1 MKSPDRYSLTMKNR
15 FLLALISFCMLGFA
29 HAGPSSG
36 ALAITAESPLDRM
49 QELMG
54 KPAPLERVE
63 SPDAVVTLLRMQGS
77 NTIGEHLAPKLAA
90 AYLEAKG
97 IKNVR
102 VQPSGVENES
112 IVKGDLI
119 SQGKTVQILI
129 AAHGSSTGFKA
140 LMDDTADIWASSR
153 SVKEKEVTE
162 GRKFGDLT
170 SVNNEHILGIDG
182 LAIIVNPKNKV
193 ASLTKNQL
201 AGIFAG
207 EITNWSQVG
216 GEDRPVTLYARDDK
230 SGTYDSFKAL
240 VLSET
245 QKLSPSALRFESSD
259 LLSSNVAQDEGGIGF
274 IGMAYVG
281 KSKLLAIADGATQA
295 FKPSKLSVATED
307 YALSRRLYFYTAEKP
322 ANPYVVEFL
331 RFAEGVSGQQLVE
344 ASGFVSQNVSALQP
358 KLAGDLPEDYLA
370 LVKNA
375 ERLTVNFRFQ
385 PGSAKLD
392 NKAIRDIERL
402 AYYLSNQGKGKKVY
416 LIGFGDKRKS
426 EDRSKL
432 LSKLR
437 AMAVRREL
445 VRYNFYPDE
454 TTGYGE
460 FNPVAGEESS
470 GSNKNSRVEVWIR

>member
-1 MKSPDRYSLTMKNR
+1 MKNR
-15 FLLALISFCMLGFA
+15 ILLALATLCLSVLVQA
-29 HAGPSSG
+29 APNSG
-36 ALAITAESPLDRM
+36 ALAITGDSPLERIQD
-49 QELMG
+49 LMG
-54 KPAPLERVE
+54 KPAPLEKVD
-63 SPDAVVTLLRMQGS
+63 SPEAVVTLLRMQGS
-77 NTIGEHLAPKLAA
+77 NTIGEHLAPKLAV

-102 VQPSGVENES
+102 VQPSAVENER

-129 AAHGSSTGFKA
+129 AAHGSSTGFTA
-140 LMDDTADIWASSR
+140 LMENNADIWASSR
-153 SVKEKEVTE
+153 PVKNNEITE
-162 GRKFGDLT
+162 ARKIADLS
-170 SVNNEHILGIDG
+170 SVNAEHILGIDG
-182 LAIIVNPKNKV
+182 LAIIVNPKNKL
-193 ASLTKNQL
+193 ASLSKEQL
-201 AGIFAG
+201 ARIFAG
-207 EITNWSQVG
+207 EVSNWSEVG
-216 GEDRPVTLYARDDK
+216 GDNRPITLYARDEK

-240 VLSET
+240 VLAST
-245 QKLSPSALRFESSD
+245 QKLAPTALRFESSD
-259 LLSSNVAQDEGGIGF
+259 LLSASVSKDEGGIGF

-281 KSKLLAIADGATQA
+281 QSKLLGIADGATQA

-307 YALSRRLYFYTAEKP
+307 YALSRRLFFYTSDKP
-322 ANPYVVEFL
+322 KNPYVTEFI
-331 RFAEGVSGQQLVE
+331 RFAEGIAGQQLVE
-344 ASGFVSQNVSALQP
+344 DSGFISQNVSALQP
-358 KLAGDLPEDYLA
+358 KLADDLPQDYLG

-392 NKAIRDIERL
+392 NKANRDIERL
-402 AYYLSNQGKGKKVY
+402 AYFLTNQGKGKKLY

-445 VRYNFYPDE
+445 VRYNIYPEE

-470 GSNKNSRVEVWIR
+470 ASDKNSRVEVWIR

>member
-1 MKSPDRYSLTMKNR
+1 MKIRH
-15 FLLALISFCMLGFA
+15 LLALAAFCIPLYGQ
-29 HAGPSSG
+29 AGPNSG
-36 ALAITAESPLDRM
+36 ALAITGDSPLERM

-54 KPAPLERVE
+54 KPAPLDRVD
-63 SPDAVVTLLRMQGS
+63 STDSTVTLLRIQGS
-77 NTIGEHLAPKLAA
+77 NTIGEHLAPKLAV

-102 VQPSGVENES
+102 IQASGVENER

-140 LMDDTADIWASSR
+140 LLENSADIWASSR
-153 SVKEKEVTE
+153 PVKEKEVAE
-162 GRKFGDLT
+162 ALQFADLT
-170 SVNNEHILGIDG
+170 GVNSEHILGIDG
-182 LAIIVNPKNKV
+182 LAIIVNPKNKITE
-193 ASLTKNQL
+193 LNKLQL
-201 AGIFAG
+201 AQIFAG
-207 EITNWSQVG
+207 EVTNWSQVG
-216 GEDRPVTLYARDDK
+216 GEDRPITLYARDDK

-245 QKLSPSALRFESSD
+245 QKLSPTALRFESSD
-259 LLSSNVAQDEGGIGF
+259 VLSASVVKDEGGIGF

-281 KSKLLAIADGATQA
+281 QSKLLAIADGATQA

-307 YALSRRLYFYTAEKP
+307 YALSRRLFFYSDDKP

-331 RFAEGVSGQQLVE
+331 RFAEGINGQQLVE
-344 ASGFVSQNVSALQP
+344 ASGFISQNVSALQP

-385 PGSAKLD
+385 SGSAKLD
-392 NKAIRDIERL
+392 NKANRDIERL
-402 AYYLSNQGKGKKVY
+402 AYYLANQGKGKKVY

-445 VRYNFYPDE
+445 VRYNLYPEE

-460 FNPVAGEESS
+460 FNPVAGEESAS
-470 GSNKNSRVEVWIR
+470 SNKNSRVEVWIR